1 MEKYEIIWTTRAK
14 RDLRKVYDFYCE
26 TINEEKSFEIVT
38 SVLNRVDLLSDRKF
52 AKMGAIDEEF
62 KHLKRKYR
70 KLIEK
75 HIKITYRLSESEPVV
90 YINRVFDTR
99 QQPSKNK

>member
-1 MEKYEIIWTTRAK
+1 VETYEINWTSRAK
-14 RDLRKVYDFYCE
+14 KDLLGVYDFYCE

-38 SVLNRVDLLSDRKF
+38 AVLNRVELLSDGKF
-52 AKMGAIDEEF
+52 AKMGAIDEDF

-70 KLIEK
+70 KLIER
-75 HIKITYRLSESEPVV
+75 HIKITYRLSESKPVV

-99 QQPSKNK
+99 QHPSKNK

>member
-1 MEKYEIIWTTRAK
+1 MG
-14 RDLRKVYDFYCE
+14 
-26 TINEEKSFEIVT
+26 
-38 SVLNRVDLLSDRKF
+38 SV
-52 AKMGAIDEEF
+52 DEEF

-75 HIKITYRLSESEPVV
+75 HIKITYRLSKSQPTV

>member
-1 MEKYEIIWTTRAK
+1 VETYKIIWTARAK
-14 RDLRKVYDFYCE
+14 KDLRKVYDFYCE
-26 TINEEKSFEIVT
+26 TINEEKSFEIVIA
-38 SVLNRVDLLSDRKF
+38 VLDRVELLSEDKF

-70 KLIEK
+70 KLIEN
-75 HIKITYRLSESEPVV
+75 HIKITYRLSTSEPVV

-99 QQPSKNK
+99 QHPSKNK